1 LSLTSIVFVT
11 LVMLIYVLYYKLVNY
26 LLSGTDMYT
35 VYGRFGQTVTRRCQ
49 WLQTLRGETFCT
61 QVRQTLTWYIYLVS
75 VLYRFILYDLDYM

>member
-11 LVMLIYVLYYKLVNY
+11 LVMLIYVLYYKLVNV

-61 QVRQTLTWYIYLVS
+61 QVRQTLT
-75 VLYRFILYDLDYM
+75 